1 MNQKDIAKEVLAVSL
16 HIADADKFNFEDSK
30 KRMQLLTESVLKTNL
45 LRQKPNKNC
54 NQTVDLEFQ
63 QIDNLK
69 DLLPHLAECSNL
81 RELIL
86 HGNRLHTLPED
97 LSTLSTVETL
107 DISNNLFDD
116 IIPII
121 NALKTMPKLVHLHIG
136 LKNINEEKFVIQQ
149 LPNLITLNNRRLK
162 FFDQLDSDRPSDRQ
176 SVRSEKSYQ
185 SEITFNQ
192 EDVDNVENLFNQIC
206 NIQNNQNQSKINS
219 PQLSDHVK
227 DVMIDFQNKVQ
238 QTHSKHFLDTH
249 ILRAKYD
256 LYEICFREL
265 IEYFRNNNNK
275 LEEVLRTL
283 QLEHSNIFN
292 DLTNIIYNLRDYKKI
307 QKEHQELDQFILNSD
322 FVKSLNKEIQLFKE
336 DFDRLLAEKNKILQ
350 QKDQLYEM
358 VQNLKLQ
365 VNTLQNTVLKQEQE
379 KDDLNNIVSQ
389 LEYQFAQQQ
398 QIQRSHRNSS
408 KQIQSS
414 NQSFQDIQSF
424 SNFQT
429 QQVVMFVKGT
439 QTENKQLFSKE
450 SQTINH
456 QDDNIILT
464 KSINMQSF
472 QLKYEDLQSQN
483 EQLQQENKKYLDMI
497 IRKSKIEK
505 NSNLISEI
513 TQKQSESPSIIEKK
527 RQKTLS
533 EFHILVQP
541 QSFRPLTLKQL
552 KDIIQ
557 DIYESK
563 SKHDIRQY
571 ENKLPFETI
580 EQHMYT
586 YLYCK
591 YGLKNL
597 ALEWVA
603 CIINAIQ
610 KYIAEDNDVSVFALV
625 LKNNLDE
632 DFRLLQSQRKQNI
645 EQIIKSTLQAKY
657 KTKSKAEI
665 MEMVK
670 QKVTGQI
677 TQQEV
682 IDMLKIC
689 FPEEEEKEI
698 LLSQLKIHQIKTV
711 VSVSP
716 IKKTNQKE
724 QQRRPSAQKEPIKY
738 DYSVFIKLILDHFMS
753 QYKQY
758 LANFCIVFDQVD
770 HDKDGIL
777 NQQQFFKL
785 TESIKPKLKNEECSQ
800 IYEMLDPF
808 LNNKITFSQ
817 IVRVFKN
824 LQFYN
829 KYVDLIQQISIV

>member
-1 MNQKDIAKEVLAVSL
+1 MNQREIAKEVLAVSL
-16 HIADADKFNFEDSK
+16 HIAEADKFNFEDSK

-121 NALKTMPKLVHLHIG
+121 NALKTMPKLLHLHIG
-136 LKNINEEKFVIQQ
+136 LKDNNEEKYVIQQ

-162 FFDQLDSDRPSDRQ
+162 FFDQLDSDRPSERQ
-176 SVRSEKSYQ
+176 SIKSEKSYQ

-206 NIQNNQNQSKINS
+206 NIENNSNLQKTYS
-219 PQLSDHVK
+219 PQLADHVK
-227 DVMIDFQNKVQ
+227 DVMTDFSTKVQ

-249 ILRAKYD
+249 ILKAKYD

-265 IEYFRNNNNK
+265 IDYFRNNNNK
-275 LEEVLRTL
+275 LEQVLKTL
-283 QLEHSNIFN
+283 QQEHSNIFN

-307 QKEHQELDQFILNSD
+307 QKENHEIEQLIQNSD
-322 FVKSLNKEIQLFKE
+322 IVISQNKEIQFYKE
-336 DFDRLLAEKNKILQ
+336 ERDSLLIEKNKLQQ
-350 QKDQLYEM
+350 QKDQQYELLHPL
-358 VQNLKLQ
+358 QLQ
-365 VNTLQNTVLKQEQE
+365 VKTLQSNVQILEQE
-379 KDDLNNIVSQ
+379 KENLNNIISQ
-389 LEYQFAQQQ
+389 LEYQFAYQQQ
-398 QIQRSHRNSS
+398 QQRSHRDSS
-408 KQIQSS
+408 KQIQSA

-429 QQVVMFVKGT
+429 QQVVMLVKGT
-439 QTENKQLFSKE
+439 QTDNQRFFEKE
-450 SQTINH
+450 SQTND
-456 QDDNIILT
+456 QEDNVIFT
-464 KSINMQSF
+464 KSIDMQSF
-472 QLKYEDLQSQN
+472 QQEIEDLQCQN
-483 EQLQQENKKYLDMI
+483 EQLQQENKKYLEMI
-497 IRKSKIEK
+497 IRRSKVEKS
-505 NSNLISEI
+505 SNIMSEI
-513 TQKQSESPSIIEKK
+513 SYKQNESPSIIEKK
-527 RQKTLS
+527 RYKTLS
-533 EFHILVQP
+533 EFHLLVQP

-563 SKHDIRQY
+563 TKHDIRQY
-571 ENKLPFETI
+571 ENKMPLETI

-610 KYIAEDNDVSVFALV
+610 KYIAEDNDVAVFGLM

-632 DFRLLQSQRKQNI
+632 DFRLLQSQRKLNI
-645 EQIIKSTLQAKY
+645 EHIIQTILQAKY
-657 KTKSKAEI
+657 KTKHVLEI
-665 MEMVK
+665 KEIVK
-670 QKVTGQI
+670 QKVAGQI
-677 TQQEV
+677 THQEA
-682 IDMLKIC
+682 IDILKSC
-689 FPEEEEKEI
+689 LQEEEKEI
-698 LLSQLKIHQIKTV
+698 ILSQLKMHQIKSV
-711 VSVSP
+711 SSVSP
-716 IKKTNQKE
+716 IKKVNQKE
-724 QQRRPSAQKEPIKY
+724 QRRSSTQKEPIKY
-738 DYSVFIKLILDHFMS
+738 EFSVFIKLILEYLMS
-753 QYKQY
+753 LYQQY
-758 LANFCIVFDQVD
+758 LANFCIVFKSVD

-785 TESIKPKLKNEECSQ
+785 TESIKPSLQKEDYSK

-808 LNNKITFSQ
+808 KNDKITFSQ

-824 LQFYN
+824 PQLYN
-829 KYVDLIQQISIV
+829 KNVDLIQQICII

>member
-1 MNQKDIAKEVLAVSL
+1 MNQREIAKEVLAVSL
-16 HIADADKFNFEDSK
+16 HIAEADKFNFEDSK

-121 NALKTMPKLVHLHIG
+121 KALKTMPKLLHLHIG
-136 LKNINEEKFVIQQ
+136 LRDNNEEKYVIQQ

-162 FFDQLDSDRPSDRQ
+162 FFDQLDSDRPSERQ
-176 SVRSEKSYQ
+176 SARSEKSYQ
-185 SEITFNQ
+185 SEVTFNQ

-206 NIQNNQNQSKINS
+206 NIENNPNQQKSYS
-219 PQLSDHVK
+219 PQLADHVK
-227 DVMIDFQNKVQ
+227 DVMTDFSTKVQ

-249 ILRAKYD
+249 ILKAKYD

-265 IEYFRNNNNK
+265 IDYFRNNNNK
-275 LEEVLRTL
+275 LEQVLKTL
-283 QLEHSNIFN
+283 QHEHSNIFN

-307 QKEHQELDQFILNSD
+307 QKENQEIDQLIQNSD
-322 FVKSLNKEIQLFKE
+322 IVKSQIKEIQLLKE
-336 DFDRLLAEKNKILQ
+336 ERDRLLIDKNKLQQ
-350 QKDQLYEM
+350 QKDQQYELLHPL
-358 VQNLKLQ
+358 QLQ
-365 VNTLQNTVLKQEQE
+365 VKTLQNSVQRLEQE
-379 KDDLNNIVSQ
+379 KENLNNVISQ

-398 QIQRSHRNSS
+398 QIQRSNRGSS
-408 KQIQSS
+408 KQIQSA
-414 NQSFQDIQSF
+414 NQSFQDMHSF

-429 QQVVMFVKGT
+429 QQVVMLVKGT
-439 QTENKQLFSKE
+439 QTDNQRFLEKQ
-450 SQTINH
+450 SQTIE
-456 QDDNIILT
+456 QEDNVIFT
-464 KSINMQSF
+464 KSIDMQSF
-472 QLKYEDLQSQN
+472 QQELEDLQCQN
-483 EQLQQENKKYLDMI
+483 EQLQQENKKYLEMI
-497 IRKSKIEK
+497 IRRSKVEKS
-505 NSNLISEI
+505 SNIMSDISY
-513 TQKQSESPSIIEKK
+513 KQTESPSIIEKK
-527 RQKTLS
+527 RYKTLS
-533 EFHILVQP
+533 EFHLLVQP

-563 SKHDIRQY
+563 TKHDIRQN
-571 ENKLPFETI
+571 ESKLPLETI

-610 KYIAEDNDVSVFALV
+610 KYIAEDNDVAVFALM
-625 LKNNLDE
+625 LKNNIDE
-632 DFRLLQSQRKQNI
+632 DFRLMQSQRKQNI
-645 EQIIKSTLQAKY
+645 EYIIQTILQAKY
-657 KTKSKAEI
+657 KTKHILEI
-665 MEMVK
+665 KEMVK
-670 QKVTGQI
+670 QKVAGQI

-682 IDMLKIC
+682 VEILKC
-689 FPEEEEKEI
+689 CLPEEEKEI
-698 LLSQLKIHQIKTV
+698 ILSQLKMHQIKAAA
-711 VSVSP
+711 SVSP
-716 IKKTNQKE
+716 IKKVNQKE
-724 QQRRPSAQKEPIKY
+724 QRRPSAQKEPIKY
-738 DYSVFIKLILDHFMS
+738 EFSVFIKLILEYFMS
-753 QYKQY
+753 LHQQY
-758 LANFCIVFDQVD
+758 LANLCIVFKSVD

-777 NQQQFFKL
+777 NQQQFQKL
-785 TESIKPKLKNEECSQ
+785 TESIKPNLQNEEYSKL
-800 IYEMLDPF
+800 YEILDPF
-808 LNNKITFSQ
+808 KNDKITFSQ
-817 IVRVFKN
+817 IVKVFRNPQFHNKN
-824 LQFYN
+824 
-829 KYVDLIQQISIV
+829 VDLIQQICII